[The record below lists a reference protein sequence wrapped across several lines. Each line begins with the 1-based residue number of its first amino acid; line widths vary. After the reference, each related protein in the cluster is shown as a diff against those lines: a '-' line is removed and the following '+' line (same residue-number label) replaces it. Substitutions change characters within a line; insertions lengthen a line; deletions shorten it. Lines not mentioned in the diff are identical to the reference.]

1 VLNPLHAGRGAV
13 RIPHHDDVES
23 HRQPREVC
31 TLLQELLG
39 GAGDALL
46 FAPVDARRR
55 AAIGGRAR
63 VRTSAIT
70 SRSARRATR
79 SSSPSRRR

>member
-1 VLNPLHAGRGAV
+1 MLNPLQAGRGAV
-13 RIPHHDDVES
+13 RIPYHDDVES
-23 HRQPREVC
+23 HRQPREVR
-31 TLLQELLG
+31 TLLQELVG
-39 GAGDALL
+39 GACNAQL

-55 AAIGGRAR
+55 AAEAALER